1 MKTCDNSEPR
11 QLLSD
16 LHLLSLIYCILKI
29 HIYQFFF
36 LLVFFILTDATTH
49 IYYFVKTV
57 ALQ

>member
-1 MKTCDNSEPR
+1 MKICDNSEPR

-29 HIYQFFF
+29 HIYQFF